1 MSRTFLEVM
10 VFHMRQFRDEAGV
23 EWQVSLTARGSD
35 AVSREHALPEA
46 YREGWLVFESAQQ
59 KRRVAPVP
67 PNWESLPAEALAAF
81 CARAL
86 PQVTRTRGLGEAKV
100 GAEAEPLRPKLRQ
113 AEQQLER
120 TLAEVCETPNPSQL
134 DTGDLIRIEEN
145 LAVAT
150 QAAKEAVSLPRKIR
164 ADKGRYDQSDSSSST
179 TTGSEGES
187 GGNWRDSR

>member
-1 MSRTFLEVM
+1 MSRTFLQVM
-10 VFHMRQFRDEAGV
+10 FFHMRQFRDEAGV

-35 AVSREHALPEA
+35 AVSRERALPEA

-59 KRRVAPVP
+59 KRRLAPVP
-67 PNWESLPAEALAAF
+67 PNWESMPAEALAAL

-86 PQVTRTRGLGEAKV
+86 PQVTRTKGLGEAKV
-100 GAEAEPLRPKLRQ
+100 GAEPEQPLRPKLRQ
-113 AEQQLER
+113 AEQQLDR

-150 QAAKEAVSLPRKIR
+150 QAAKEAVSLRRKIR
-164 ADKGRYDQSDSSSST
+164 GDKERSDQSDSSSST
-179 TTGSEGES
+179 TPGSEGAL
-187 GGNWRDSR
+187 RDNRPR

>member
-59 KRRVAPVP
+59 KRRLAPVP
-67 PNWESLPAEALAAF
+67 PNWESLPAEALAAL

-150 QAAKEAVSLPRKIR
+150 QGANGAGLARRRLR
-164 ADKGRYDQSDSSSST
+164 ADKERSDQSDSSSST
-179 TTGSEGES
+179 TPGSEGAS
-187 GGNWRDSR
+187 RGNRPR

>member
-1 MSRTFLEVM
+1 MSRTFLQVM
-10 VFHMRQFRDEAGV
+10 FFHMRQFRDEAGV

-59 KRRVAPVP
+59 KRRLAPVP
-67 PNWESLPAEALAAF
+67 PNWESLSAAALAAL

-86 PQVTRTRGLGEAKV
+86 PQVTRIKGLGEPKV

-113 AEQQLER
+113 AEQQLDR

-150 QAAKEAVSLPRKIR
+150 QAAKEAVSLRRKIR
-164 ADKGRYDQSDSSSST
+164 ADKERSDQSDSSSST
-179 TTGSEGES
+179 TPGSEGAL
-187 GGNWRDSR
+187 RDNRPR

>member
-1 MSRTFLEVM
+1 MF
-10 VFHMRQFRDEAGV
+10 FHMRQFRDEAGV

-59 KRRVAPVP
+59 KRRLAPVP
-67 PNWESLPAEALAAF
+67 PNWESMPAEALAAL

-100 GAEAEPLRPKLRQ
+100 GAEGEPLRPKLRQ
-113 AEQQLER
+113 AEQQLDR
-120 TLAEVCETPNPSQL
+120 TLAEVCETPKPSQL

-145 LAVAT
+145 LAAAT
-150 QAAKEAVSLPRKIR
+150 QAAKEAVSLRRKIR
-164 ADKGRYDQSDSSSST
+164 ADKERSDQSDSSSST
-179 TTGSEGES
+179 RPGSEGAS
-187 GGNWRDSR
+187 RDNRPR

>member
-59 KRRVAPVP
+59 KRRLAPVP
-67 PNWESLPAEALAAF
+67 PNWESLPAEALAAL

-100 GAEAEPLRPKLRQ
+100 GMPP
-113 AEQQLER
+113 
-120 TLAEVCETPNPSQL
+120 
-134 DTGDLIRIEEN
+134 GYY
-145 LAVAT
+145 
-150 QAAKEAVSLPRKIR
+150 PRKLLR
-164 ADKGRYDQSDSSSST
+164 GLTPSAERG
-179 TTGSEGES
+179 
-187 GGNWRDSR
+187 